1 MPAKALLGKKIGM
14 TQLFAPDGEVTPVTA
29 ILAGPC
35 AVVQHRTSGRDGY
48 AAVQI
53 AFDDKR
59 RKAVKKPEQGHFDK
73 AGVTPRRFVRE
84 IRLGADGDL
93 EKYPV
98 GTELKADVFAVGE
111 WVDVVGTSKGKGFAG
126 VVKRHHF
133 KGQSTVSH
141 GCHEYERHGGA
152 LGGHSDPG
160 RVPKG
165 AKRMPGHMGDAR
177 CTSRN
182 LQVMRVDAMQNLLY
196 VRGAVPGPT
205 SGYLYIRPAKT
216 KAGVAAKKTPPPTKV
231 KAGAKAG
238 AEKKK

>member
-1 MPAKALLGKKIGM
+1 MPTKALLGKKIGM
-14 TQLFAPDGEVTPVTA
+14 TQLFAPDGGVTPVTA

-35 AVVQHRTSGRDGY
+35 AVLQHRTPDRDGY
-48 AAVQI
+48 VAVQLG
-53 AFDDKR
+53 FDDKR
-59 RKAVKKPEQGHFDK
+59 ARRVKKPEKGHFAK

-84 IRLGADGDL
+84 LRLAAAGDL

-98 GTELKADVFAVGE
+98 GSELKADLFEVGE

-133 KGQSTVSH
+133 KGQSTISH

-165 AKRMPGHMGDAR
+165 AKRMAGHMGNAR
-177 CTSRN
+177 ATSRN
-182 LQVMRVDAMQNLLY
+182 LQVMRVDAGQNLLY
-196 VRGAVPGPT
+196 VRGAIPGAT
-205 SGYLYIRPAKT
+205 DGYVYIRPAKT
-216 KAGVAAKKTPPPTKV
+216 KHGKAAAKQAPPTKAKPGG
-231 KAGAKAG
+231 KAG
-238 AEKKK
+238 EKKK